1 MAIIAAKGASNKY
14 CVKGLNTYVSGTRTL
29 KGGFGLD
36 LLCIAY
42 ICLFNLVYKIGKKC
56 NHTF

>member
-1 MAIIAAKGASNKY
+1 MAVIAAKGASNKY

-29 KGGFGLD
+29 IGGFGLD

-42 ICLFNLVYKIGKKC
+42 ICLFNLV
-56 NHTF
+56 